1 MSKRYS
7 ATNSYFILKNSILEE
22 AQMSQK
28 ISFKQCI
35 RLVSTYHKYK
45 FEVVDYAVTR
55 IQIR

>member
-7 ATNSYFILKNSILEE
+7 ATNSYFILKNSILKE
-22 AQMSQK
+22 AQMSRQT
-28 ISFKQCI
+28 SFKAMHEI
-35 RLVSTYHKYK
+35 VSTYYNYK

>member
-1 MSKRYS
+1 MVKG
-7 ATNSYFILKNSILEE
+7 SILEE